1 MVYIQI
7 HHDITWLLS
16 RPGQWGSVHLPSAW
30 HWGFFLL
37 YTARPHKCPN
47 AVTQTLRSSF
57 ISACSDAHCCQPCR
71 GSRSEMFPAHW
82 GFSWPSRL
90 TFCLRLHSDSDLG
103 GMTSSYPTSCLASH
117 ESKHHQT
124 RTQWTAEFPNLFAFN
139 ACHLHYATLISC
151 VWTCA
156 EPSVVGV
163 SVPEKPANMIHK
175 KRKKNE

>member
-1 MVYIQI
+1 MVISWCTSKYTMILPGSFQGQVSGEACI
-7 HHDITWLLS
+7 CHLHDTGAFFALHGEATQMCECRDTDTAKLFHLSLQWRSLLS
-16 RPGQWGSVHLPSAW
+16 AVPRQSLWNVSSPLR
-30 HWGFFLL
+30 FLL
-37 YTARPHKCPN
+37 TITINVLPPA
-47 AVTQTLRSSF
+47 TLRL
-57 ISACSDAHCCQPCR
+57 R
-71 GSRSEMFPAHW
+71 
-82 GFSWPSRL
+82 FS
-90 TFCLRLHSDSDLG
+90 

-163 SVPEKPANMIHK
+163 SVLVNQQMWYIK
-175 KRKKNE
+175 K